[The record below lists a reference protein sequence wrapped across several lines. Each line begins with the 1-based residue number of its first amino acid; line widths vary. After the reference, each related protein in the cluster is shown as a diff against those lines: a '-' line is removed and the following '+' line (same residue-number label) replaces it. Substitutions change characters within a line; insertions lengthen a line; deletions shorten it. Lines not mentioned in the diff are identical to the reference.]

1 MAALPLQIF
10 YESAEALIGGL
21 TKSPKRPE
29 AGALVIAIIVTVIA
43 TKLCLHIWCQRVRV
57 RCRTPRRHRRVD
69 GVFTQVAS
77 KGGADTGPV
86 QALADDHRNDVISN
100 TWGLAALLAAALGPG
115 ACWMVLAR
123 C

>member
-1 MAALPLQIF
+1 MCVEITFAQATPGVKPALV
-10 YESAEALIGGL
+10 YAYCMYSRSK
-21 TKSPKRPE
+21 TSPPRPE

-43 TKLCLHIWCQRVRV
+43 TKLCLHIWCQRV
-57 RCRTPRRHRRVD
+57 
-69 GVFTQVAS
+69 AA

>member
-1 MAALPLQIF
+1 MAALSLQIF

-43 TKLCLHIWCQRVRV
+43 TKLCLHVWCQRVAAR
-57 RCRTPRRHRRVD
+57 
-69 GVFTQVAS
+69 
-77 KGGADTGPV
+77 GGADTGPV